1 MAISIAV
8 QKGSTVFIYDEN
20 KNQIGSRH
28 GELYGFTSSTISI
41 KKAILFMFMMKKVIR
56 LVLILAD
63 YFSSLM
69 F

>member
-41 KKAILFMFMMKKVIR
+41 KKGNTIYVYDEKGHQI
-56 LVLILAD
+56 
-63 YFSSLM
+63 SSHSC
-69 F
+69 